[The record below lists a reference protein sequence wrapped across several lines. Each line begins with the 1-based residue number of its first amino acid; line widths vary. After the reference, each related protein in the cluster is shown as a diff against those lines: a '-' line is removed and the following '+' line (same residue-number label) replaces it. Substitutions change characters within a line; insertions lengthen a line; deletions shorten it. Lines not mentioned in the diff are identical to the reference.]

1 MGLTSVVATTQT
13 MVLAKTAAIGKIIP
27 PKIIMPMIIPPE
39 VRQDMATRGWPRG
52 RQDPREYAHKPQKGL
67 TIPAVWLYSARVQA
81 KGFPFVHL
89 LY

>member
-39 VRQDMATRGWPRG
+39 VRQDMATRG
-52 RQDPREYAHKPQKGL
+52 
-67 TIPAVWLYSARVQA
+67 
-81 KGFPFVHL
+81 
-89 LY
+89 